1 MAIDTESPA
10 GSWRREILNGPA
22 TATQLREVISDL
34 EHCLKISRR
43 DYAAMRVANMDL
55 VKRLSEAVAREM
67 EQRGQVAKLER
78 ELQAW
83 NTRRTG

>member
-1 MAIDTESPA
+1 
-10 GSWRREILNGPA
+10 
-22 TATQLREVISDL
+22 
-34 EHCLKISRR
+34 
-43 DYAAMRVANMDL
+43 MDL